1 MSMSSSQV
9 SRRLKHVK
17 YKACN
22 SHSHAAGRRTSSG
35 LSTCRATDSEAT
47 ASTSMTM
54 SSLQSLV
61 KTAADAQDVYAASTA
76 LRDGMMD
83 MKEKGQGL
91 SMWGMETGK
100 LMRRNVFNNEIK
112 RLGVKGDV
120 AKLATPSVRDDASF
134 LALWVLGSSVI
145 ATLGY
150 VIFIF
155 IYIFIYI
162 YMCERLVLCWYM

>member
-1 MSMSSSQV
+1 
-9 SRRLKHVK
+9 
-17 YKACN
+17 
-22 SHSHAAGRRTSSG
+22 
-35 LSTCRATDSEAT
+35 
-47 ASTSMTM
+47 MTM

-162 YMCERLVLCWYM
+162 YVCERLVLCWYM